1 MESTLKPIIQQK
13 LEAVEEAIS
22 IILQRCEQFHSINE
36 MLSSVYGSMVFDS
49 CVMRL
54 QTIGENIKS
63 IDDRTNGIYLSQYPS
78 IPWKSIIGLR
88 NIISHE
94 YANIDPE
101 VIWSVISKHL
111 TPLADEVT
119 KMKSE
124 LPSK

>member
-13 LEAVEEAIS
+13 LESVEEAID

-49 CVMRL
+49 CVMRI

-63 IDDRTNGIYLSQYPS
+63 IEDRTNGTYLSQYPS
-78 IPWKSIIGLR
+78 VPWKNIIGLR

-101 VIWSVISKHL
+101 VIWSVITKHL
-111 TPLADEVT
+111 TPLYKEIQ
-119 KMKSE
+119 KMKLE
-124 LPSK
+124 LVNG